1 MALRFRLYPSDDQA
15 NFMLD
20 RHCADA
26 RYVWNLAVEQFNWG
40 RSGRPA
46 PSPAQRQRQLA
57 EARQAFGWLRDGSS
71 SVQQQALRDFDRAV
85 AGFFKGTHGPPT
97 WRRKHQHEGFCVR
110 DTKLKVHNRKW
121 AVILVP
127 KLGWL
132 RFRLSRPLPSGALG
146 MARITR
152 DKSGRWHV
160 SFPAPQ
166 PAVPDLGR
174 SGRSVGI
181 DRGVAT
187 TIATSDG
194 ELLRG
199 PIMRSSERRRL
210 ARLQASLAR
219 QGKGSRRSSQTK
231 LRIAGLHRRVADRR
245 RNWIEQTTTRL
256 AASYETVVVE
266 ALPVRNMVR
275 RPKPRPDPDNPEHF
289 LPNGAA
295 AKAGLNR
302 SIHANCWGMIARRLA
317 HKMTASGTTLVVV
330 SAQYSSQQCR
340 ECGHTSPEN
349 RKSQAEFRCQA
360 CGHADHADRNAAKNI
375 LARASRP
382 APTPGPG
389 ATPVSDGVLAKAR
402 TANAV

>member
-1 MALRFRLYPSDDQA
+1 MWTTKSWRRGGSGWTESWPCGFGSIRAMSSPISCSTGIVQTRGMCGISLSSSSIRA
-15 NFMLD
+15 
-20 RHCADA
+20 
-26 RYVWNLAVEQFNWG
+26 

-46 PSPAQRQRQLA
+46 SSPAQRQRQLA

-85 AGFFKGTHGPPT
+85 AGFFKGTRGRPT

-110 DTKLKVHNRKW
+110 ETKLKVHKRKW
-121 AVILVP
+121 VVILVP
-127 KLGWL
+127 KLGWV

-152 DKSGRWHV
+152 EKSGRWHV

-219 QGKGSRRSSQTK
+219 QGKGSRRGPQTK
-231 LRIAGLHRRVADRR
+231 LRIAGLHREV
-245 RNWIEQTTTRL
+245 
-256 AASYETVVVE
+256 

-275 RPKPRPDPDNPEHF
+275 RLKPRPDPDNPGHF
-289 LPNGAA
+289 LPNGEA

-302 SIHANCWGMIARRLA
+302 SIHANCWGMIAAAGPQDDSVRYHARCGVRA
-317 HKMTASGTTLVVV
+317 VFQSAMPRVRTHVTGKPSEPSGVAV
-330 SAQYSSQQCR
+330 SSLR
-340 ECGHTSPEN
+340 
-349 RKSQAEFRCQA
+349 
-360 CGHADHADRNAAKNI
+360 
-375 LARASRP
+375 SR
-382 APTPGPG
+382 
-389 ATPVSDGVLAKAR
+389 
-402 TANAV
+402 